1 MDTERLTGQL
11 TRKQSQARTRS
22 RLMHSATRVFARR
35 GLQQASID
43 EVAADAGFTKGAF
56 YANFQSK
63 EDLFLA
69 MLDERFALRL
79 EEIEERSNN
88 ESEVEEQARAVG
100 EDFGRYL
107 AGDPDWQRLFFEFVA
122 HAIREESFRAELV
135 ARYRGLREG
144 IARIFKRR
152 GEELGMDLPLAP
164 EEVAMM
170 TFAMANG
177 LALERMLEPELVP
190 QQLFGQMLAI
200 FFAGLR
206 ALAQEGGGQGRTG
219 RHHASSPAD
228 AP

>member
-1 MDTERLTGQL
+1 MADTKTGQL
-11 TRKQSQARTRS
+11 TRKQSQERTRT
-22 RLMHSATRVFARR
+22 RLMHSASRVFARR
-35 GLQQASID
+35 GLHQASID
-43 EVAADAGFTKGAF
+43 EVAAEAGFTKGAF

-63 EDLFLA
+63 EQLFLA
-69 MLDERFALRL
+69 MLDERFAQRLR
-79 EEIEERSNN
+79 EIEERSNN

-122 HAIREESFRAELV
+122 HAIREEPFRAELV

-144 IARIFKRR
+144 IARIFRRR
-152 GEELGMDLPLAP
+152 GEELGKDLPLAP
-164 EEVAMM
+164 EAVAMM

-190 QQLFGQMLAI
+190 EELFGQMLAI

-206 ALAQEGGGQGRTG
+206 AVAQEAEG
-219 RHHASSPAD
+219 
-228 AP
+228 